1 MAESTETIKCNYAT
15 NELSEA
21 EISRIEAQCKEQ
33 RHITETSSL
42 LDLIKADEEVV
53 RTYGFTF
60 EQLGNFFRKIQMHF
74 YRNINDDKT
83 EVVLSDAVSE
93 KLSQIKLGG
102 PGWSCW
108 SNNRTTIFNGQITVI
123 RVTWGG
129 AERCPFQSTEDDR
142 YHGYEYGSH
151 DWMFINNLTLA
162 TRGLERQVP
171 TEEIMHIGDLL
182 FHQISVHHFFQHP
195 ESKYRVDPEKLIK
208 FFGLKNNLS
217 YEVETETYEY
227 WTIKSEIT
235 CLKKFYPDNFYS
247 PDPSMTTERFS
258 AFTLPDVYKRTVY
271 GKNIVVEYG
280 DTMIIYKNECANFP
294 DHMSDIC
301 KKIVYRTEYES
312 SGVYSIGI
320 YELEKKKASRSTDK
334 EMTFSL

>member
-1 MAESTETIKCNYAT
+1 MIKYTTNMAESTETIECNYAT

-21 EISRIEAQCKEQ
+21 EISRIEAQCKAQ
-33 RHITETSSL
+33 HHITEKSSL

-83 EVVLSDAVSE
+83 EVVLSDAVTE

-102 PGWSCW
+102 PGWSCQG
-108 SNNRTTIFNGQITVI
+108 NNRTTIFNGQITVI

-151 DWMFINNLTLA
+151 DWMFINNLT
-162 TRGLERQVP
+162 
-171 TEEIMHIGDLL
+171 EEIMHIGDLL

-217 YEVETETYEY
+217 YEGETETYEY
-227 WTIKSEIT
+227 WTSKSST
-235 CLKKFYPDNFYS
+235 SCLRKFNPDNFYS
-247 PDPSMTTERFS
+247 PDPSMTTERYWEI
-258 AFTLPDVYKRTVY
+258 TLPDVYKRTDY
-271 GKNIVVEYG
+271 GKNIVIEYG

-301 KKIVYRTEYES
+301 KKIVYSTEYES
-312 SGVYSIGI
+312 SGEYSIGI
-320 YELEKKKASRSTDK
+320 YELEKKKASRATDK